1 MARKS
6 KITAQI
12 EALRA
17 ELWPNIDDLPIWN
30 RQTSDGY
37 TTVPRT
43 LSQLGSIADA
53 LSGKGKP
60 VMQTYLELWCR
71 VYDNGFIN
79 LNRQQELAFSSGFS
93 GQRAVATWRERMKRL
108 QELHFIDIKVG
119 PSGPY
124 SYALILN
131 PYWVIAH
138 HKKQKTK
145 QFPQDRYVALFERT
159 IEIGAKDLAEYN
171 KMLAEIPVTE
181 PALPTVKR
189 KLRPNLTS
197 S

>member
-6 KITAQI
+6 KIKSQI

-17 ELWPNIDDLPIWN
+17 ELWPNIETMHVWN

-37 TTVPRT
+37 STMPRT
-43 LSQLGSIADA
+43 ISQLGAIGDA

-71 VYDNGFIN
+71 VYDDGFVN
-79 LNRQQELAFSSGFS
+79 LSRQQEIAFASGFS

-108 QELHFIDIKVG
+108 HELGFIDIKEG

-124 SYALILN
+124 SYALIIN
-131 PYWVIAH
+131 PYWVVAS
-138 HKKQKTK
+138 HKKNGTK
-145 QFPQDRYVALFERT
+145 NFPQDRYVALFERAL
-159 IEIGAKDLAEYN
+159 EIGATDLTESN
-171 KMLAEIPVTE
+171 KELSAAIQ
-181 PALPTVKR
+181 
-189 KLRPNLTS
+189 
-197 S
+197 